1 MTEFRKVWLIAGVVL
16 LVAGIW
22 FPASRTFAAEGAG
35 GVVPASE
42 TSGQLARGAKAWSEN
57 CGQCHNYREPQEL
70 RDDQWHVVVAH
81 MRVRANLTGEQ
92 ARDILAFLSSSN

>member
-1 MTEFRKVWLIAGVVL
+1 MRSASLDRL
-16 LVAGIW
+16 HRGIT
-22 FPASRTFAAEGAG
+22 A
-35 GVVPASE
+35 
-42 TSGQLARGAKAWSEN
+42 N